1 MSVSGADSG
10 ERDVT
15 GAHQMSLLHHHH
27 VTTCQHIHVSWIM
40 SCFLSADTWVNK
52 RYDLFRIY
60 GGLTI
65 SVCQVVTCIVMK
77 ASLQLSNNCS
87 KWKQFTISTSCVTP
101 SQTYKV
107 LNIH

>member
-40 SCFLSADTWVNK
+40 SCFLSADTWVNI
-52 RYDLFRIY
+52 RYDRIFV
-60 GGLTI
+60 
-65 SVCQVVTCIVMK
+65 SMVTLLVYAK
-77 ASLQLSNNCS
+77 L
-87 KWKQFTISTSCVTP
+87 
-101 SQTYKV
+101 
-107 LNIH
+107 